1 MRGLTARQA
10 LRLLELDAGKPVTE
24 RALTLL
30 RMALPDPPSEDLA
43 SLSIGARDAALL
55 ELRRATFGPT
65 LECRADCPGCG
76 EPLEFD
82 LDVRSLVPDE
92 ADPPGSECEL
102 IDGDWTLRFRL
113 PTVADL
119 DAAAACNDVD
129 EARSLL
135 IESCVLAAK
144 HAGTSAAIDDTPSEV
159 LAALAE
165 RIAEVDP
172 AEELRIELT
181 CPACEH
187 TWSELLEIASFLWDE
202 VRAAAE
208 RTLLEVD
215 ALARAYGWREEDIL
229 SMSVQR
235 RRLYVELVSR

>member
-1 MRGLTARQA
+1 MRGLSARQA

-30 RMALPDPPSEDLA
+30 RMAIPDRPSEDLA

-55 ELRRATFGPT
+55 ELRLATFGST
-65 LECRADCPGCG
+65 LECRADCPRCD

-82 LDVRSLVPDE
+82 LDIRSLVPDE
-92 ADPPGSECEL
+92 AASYESEREFSC
-102 IDGDWTLRFRL
+102 GDWTLRYRL
-113 PTVADL
+113 PTCADL

-129 EARSLL
+129 RARSLL
-135 IESCVLAAK
+135 IERCVLEAM
-144 HAGTSAAIDDTPSEV
+144 HAGTSSAIDDVPAEV
-159 LAALAE
+159 LGALSE
-165 RIAEVDP
+165 RIAETET

-235 RRLYVELVSR
+235 RRLYVEMVSR

>member
-1 MRGLTARQA
+1 MRGLSARQA

-82 LDVRSLVPDE
+82 LDIGGLVPDE
-92 ADPPGSECEL
+92 AASCESGREL
-102 IDGDWTLRFRL
+102 SCGDWTLRYRL
-113 PTVADL
+113 PTIADL
-119 DAAAACNDVD
+119 DAAATCDDVD
-129 EARSLL
+129 GARSLL
-135 IESCVLAAK
+135 IERCVLAAK

-159 LAALAE
+159 LVALAE